1 MYKIIGVETRKV
13 YYEASTKSAV
23 SRWLNGHGPQIDE
36 RKTGIQNKV
45 FPELLK
51 IIKSEEIHL

>member
-13 YYEASTKSAV
+13 YYEAETKPAV
-23 SRWLNGHGPQIDE
+23 SRWLNNHGPTNDE
-36 RKTGIQNKV
+36 RKAGIQNKV

-51 IIKSEEIHL
+51 IIKGEEIHL